1 LPDTR
6 LSASPG
12 FESEER
18 EALQKGSTV
27 MFGHMK
33 AEPILRVRSACP
45 VEEAIE
51 ALTTATDETQA
62 VRWIE
67 FPAAVLVFVIVTGD
81 PQSGAFYVLD
91 RKTGTWLWVDFED
104 EQYGGYS
111 TGDFEV
117 LVREHDFLSL
127 VERPGLLRSGPGW
140 LLLPGRPAEMFGEN
154 KCGIRGTC

>member
-1 LPDTR
+1 
-6 LSASPG
+6 
-12 FESEER
+12 
-18 EALQKGSTV
+18 

-51 ALTTATDETQA
+51 ALATATDETQA
-62 VRWIE
+62 IRWIE
-67 FPAAVLVFVIVTGD
+67 FPAAVLVFVIVAGD

-111 TGDFEV
+111 IGDFEV

-127 VERPGLLRSGPGW
+127 VERPGLLRGGHGW
-140 LLLPGRPAEMFGEN
+140 LLQPGMPVEMVGEN
-154 KCGIRGTC
+154 KCSIRGTC

>member
-1 LPDTR
+1 
-6 LSASPG
+6 
-12 FESEER
+12 
-18 EALQKGSTV
+18 
-27 MFGHMK
+27 MFGQMK
-33 AEPILRVRSACP
+33 AEPILRVRPACAA
-45 VEEAIE
+45 EEALI
-51 ALTTATDETQA
+51 ALIKATDETQA

-67 FPAAVLVFVIVTGD
+67 FPAAILVFVIVTGD

-111 TGDFEV
+111 IGDFDV

-140 LLLPGRPAEMFGEN
+140 LLQPGKPAEMFDDS
-154 KCGIRGTC
+154 KCSIRGAC

>member
-1 LPDTR
+1 
-6 LSASPG
+6 
-12 FESEER
+12 
-18 EALQKGSTV
+18 

-33 AEPILRVRSACP
+33 AEPILRVRP
-45 VEEAIE
+45 VCAVDEAVV
-51 ALTTATDETQA
+51 ALIKATDETQA

-67 FPAAVLVFVIVTGD
+67 FPAAVLVFVIVVGD

-111 TGDFEV
+111 IGDFDV

-127 VERPGLLRSGPGW
+127 VERPGLLRGGPGW
-140 LLLPGRPAEMFGEN
+140 LLQPGKPAEMVGEN

>member
-1 LPDTR
+1 
-6 LSASPG
+6 
-12 FESEER
+12 
-18 EALQKGSTV
+18 

-33 AEPILRVRSACP
+33 AEPILRVRTACT
-45 VEEAIE
+45 VEEAVV
-51 ALTTATDETQA
+51 ALIKATDETQA
-62 VRWIE
+62 VRWME
-67 FPAAVLVFVIVTGD
+67 FPAAVLVFVIVSGD

-111 TGDFEV
+111 IGDFEV

-140 LLLPGRPAEMFGEN
+140 MLQAGMPAEMVGEN
-154 KCGIRGTC
+154 KCSIRGTC

>member
-1 LPDTR
+1 
-6 LSASPG
+6 
-12 FESEER
+12 
-18 EALQKGSTV
+18 

-33 AEPILRVRSACP
+33 AEPILRVRPACA
-45 VEEAIE
+45 VEEAVV
-51 ALTTATDETQA
+51 ALIKATDETQT

-81 PQSGAFYVLD
+81 AQSGAFYVLD

-111 TGDFEV
+111 CGDFDV

-127 VERPGLLRSGPGW
+127 VERPGLLRGGLGW
-140 LLLPGRPAEMFGEN
+140 LLQRGKPAEMVGEN
-154 KCGIRGTC
+154 KCSIRGTC

>member
-1 LPDTR
+1 
-6 LSASPG
+6 
-12 FESEER
+12 
-18 EALQKGSTV
+18 

-33 AEPILRVRSACP
+33 AEPILRVRPACS
-45 VEEAIE
+45 VEEAVV
-51 ALTTATDETQA
+51 ALIKATDETQA

-67 FPAAVLVFVIVTGD
+67 FPAAVLVFVIVAGD

-111 TGDFEV
+111 IGDFEV

-127 VERPGLLRSGPGW
+127 VERPGLLRGGLGW
-140 LLLPGRPAEMFGEN
+140 LLQPGMPAEMVGAT
-154 KCGIRGTC
+154 KCSIRGTC